1 MIAPLLFF
9 FKNLT
14 LSSFAI
20 INTIDGQL
28 DDMKLPKTIADLIAA
43 QDKYDSK
50 AFADNFSDDAVVYD
64 EGKVHHGKKEIR
76 QWNEMTNEKYKTKY
90 EPLDVSTK
98 NGKIILTVKV
108 SGTFDGSPIILKYIF
123 EVKEAKI
130 ISLRVINN

>member
-1 MIAPLLFF
+1 
-9 FKNLT
+9 
-14 LSSFAI
+14 
-20 INTIDGQL
+20 
-28 DDMKLPKTIADLIAA
+28 
-43 QDKYDSK
+43 
-50 AFADNFSDDAVVYD
+50 
-64 EGKVHHGKKEIR
+64 
-76 QWNEMTNEKYKTKY
+76 MTNEKYKTKY